1 MKKKLT
7 YLFLLALGIGQWL
20 VAQSPHFNTY
30 EIEALYPNGQVN
42 LIYEDPHAILW
53 LGTSAGLFLFDGQ
66 QYNPFLRADTLSN
79 EVTAIFQDQEGV
91 LWVGYADGAI
101 AHLLNQEL
109 ITWEPIRDS
118 IQEPIKGMIQDDR
131 GRIWMATYGQGMLV
145 WDQQKLQMITD
156 RGELLSNNIYDL
168 VKDRYNNIWVATDEG
183 ITICGFSNGTLSFKN
198 MTREQGLPDE
208 IVKDLLVDASGNIWI
223 GTFDKGICYFDLES
237 RIFKYPLE
245 KEGIG
250 EVTCM
255 EIFDDKE
262 LWVGTNGNELW
273 RYDFLTQTFSQVV
286 DQKDFLGTKI
296 YDLCKDVEGNL
307 WVVSDENGIRQANR
321 QFEYLPTDF
330 QNIQSVLSDE
340 DNGLWIGTQNGLFKY
355 KPKQE
360 PSFELVLPNTA
371 LNILSLY
378 KDKYGVLWI
387 GTFGDGVLCFDPDT
401 KEKRWLTEQDGLSN
415 NSVIS
420 IDGQNG
426 HIWLATLGGVTEFE
440 IAQNIFDIQRPQF
453 HSFDQES
460 GLGTNYTYKIY
471 IDSQEKVW
479 FASDGKGVS
488 VLENGHFTNY
498 THAMGWDD
506 RDSLVE
512 IPLKA
517 VYSITED
524 AQGHIWLS
532 TAEQGIFEF
541 DGEYFQQL
549 TVKEGIRDLEITS
562 LIRDKKG
569 NILIVHPTGIDILD
583 PLTHHLIYYGE
594 EVGIENIAPNLNAV
608 TTDQY
613 DDIWI
618 AGQKELIRYSPLNE
632 DLEIH
637 PRTLIN
643 KVSIFLEPVDFVH
656 TNLFTHQQNNLVFDY
671 MGVWYTFPETVKYR
685 YILEGY
691 DHDWISSADTRATYS
706 NLPPGEYA
714 FKVMSTEND
723 FFSHEPIAAY
733 EFEILSPIWMRT
745 WFILLMGIIV
755 LGLFRWY
762 QLSRDARLQKVNLL
776 EKERAESQL
785 EAIKA
790 QINPHF
796 LFNSFNTLVAIIED
810 DQELAVEYV
819 ENLSDFYRSILQ
831 YRDKEIIPIKE
842 ELEIVEKYGFLLK
855 KRFGDNFNMNIQV
868 NGEPI
873 YVAPFTLQVLIEN
886 AIKHNVISAKKPL
899 HITITVE
906 EGEFVVVKNNLQKK
920 KEKPKS
926 TAFGLE
932 SIAQRYQLMVNK
944 SIEVLETGSEF
955 IVKIPVIK

>member
-1 MKKKLT
+1 MSS
-7 YLFLLALGIGQWL
+7 LLL
-20 VAQSPHFNTY
+20 AQSPHFNTY
-30 EIEALYPNGQVN
+30 EIEALYPNGQVH
-42 LIYEDPHAILW
+42 LIYEDANEILW
-53 LGTSAGLFLFDGQ
+53 LGTSDGLFLFDGQ
-66 QYNPFLRADTLSN
+66 KYNPFLRADTLSN
-79 EVTAIFQDQEGV
+79 EVTALFQDREGM

-101 AHLLNQEL
+101 AHLLNQKL
-109 ITWEPIRDS
+109 VTWTPARDS
-118 IQEPIKGMIQDDR
+118 IYEAIIGMVQDEEE
-131 GRIWMATYGQGMLV
+131 RIWIATYGQGLLL
-145 WDQQKLQMITD
+145 WQDQELLSIKEE
-156 RGELLSNNIYDL
+156 GELLSNNIYDL
-168 VKDRYNNIWVATDEG
+168 VKDQYHNIWVATDEG
-183 ITICGFSNGTLSFKN
+183 ITICGFTNGELSFKN
-198 MTREQGLPDE
+198 MTRAQGLPDE
-208 IVKDLLVDASGNIWI
+208 IVKDLLVDANGNIWI
-223 GTFDKGICYFDLES
+223 GTFDKGICYFDIEEKT
-237 RIFKYPLE
+237 FKYPVS
-245 KEGIG
+245 KEELG

-255 EIFDDKE
+255 EMFDDKE

-273 RYDFLTQTFSQVV
+273 RYDFLTQQFSRVGEG
-286 DQKDFLGTKI
+286 KKLGTKI
-296 YDLCKDVEGNL
+296 YDLCKDIEGNL
-307 WVVSDENGIRQANR
+307 WVVSDENGIQQANR
-321 QFEYLPTDF
+321 QFEFLPTEF
-330 QNIQSVLSDE
+330 QNIQAVLSDE
-340 DNGLWIGTQNGLFKY
+340 KEELWIGTQNGLFKY
-355 KPKQE
+355 KPKKQN
-360 PSFELVLPNTA
+360 PFELVLPNTA

-387 GTFGDGVLCFDPDT
+387 GTFGDGVLCYDAKT
-401 KEKRWLTEQDGLSN
+401 KQKRWLTEQDGLSN

-420 IDGQNG
+420 IDGHNG

-440 IAQNIFDIQRPQF
+440 IAQNIFDVRRPQF

-460 GLGTNYTYKIY
+460 GLGTNYTYKIF

-488 VLENGHFTNY
+488 VLENGKFTNY
-498 THAMGWDD
+498 THAMGKDLL
-506 RDSLVE
+506 DSLVE

-524 AQGHIWLS
+524 LQGHIWLS

-541 DGEYFQQL
+541 DGQHFQQL

-583 PLTHHLIYYGE
+583 PLSHHLIYYGE

-608 TTDQY
+608 TTDQN

-643 KVSIFLEPVDFVH
+643 KVSIFLEPVDFAQ
-656 TNLFTHQQNNLVFDY
+656 TNQFTHQQNNLVFDY

-691 DHDWISSADTRATYS
+691 DHNWILSSDTRATYS

-723 FFSHEPIAAY
+723 VFSHEPIATY
-733 EFEILSPIWMRT
+733 KFEILTPVWKRT
-745 WFILLMGIIV
+745 WFLLLLGILGLS
-755 LGLFRWY
+755 LFRWY

-796 LFNSFNTLVAIIED
+796 LFNSFNTLIALIED
-810 DQELAVEYV
+810 DQGLAVEYV

-842 ELEIVEKYGFLLK
+842 ELEIVKKYGFLIK
-855 KRFGDNFNMNIQV
+855 KRFGNNFNMDIHIK
-868 NGEPI
+868 GEPI

-899 HITITVE
+899 YITIAIE
-906 EGEFVVVKNNLQKK
+906 DGAFVVVKNNLQKK
-920 KEKPKS
+920 TEQTKS

-932 SIAQRYQLMVNK
+932 SIAQRYRLMINK
-944 SIEVLETGSEF
+944 SIEVLETGAEF
-955 IVKIPVIK
+955 IVKIPIIK